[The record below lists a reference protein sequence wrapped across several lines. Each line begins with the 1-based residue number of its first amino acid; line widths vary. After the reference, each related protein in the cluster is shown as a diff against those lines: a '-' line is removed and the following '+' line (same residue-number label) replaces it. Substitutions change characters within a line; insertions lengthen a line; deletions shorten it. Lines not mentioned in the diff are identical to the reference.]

1 MYSVS
6 LAAAF
11 AKCRNCFHSSLE
23 LNIHQDAF
31 NTAPSVPLL
40 NRKKKKNWRGIY
52 FVWHHFNINK
62 YKKIK
67 TSNTKSVIIT
77 KKQNIT

>member
-40 NRKKKKNWRGIY
+40 NRKKKKTGEEFILY
-52 FVWHHFNINK
+52 GT
-62 YKKIK
+62 
-67 TSNTKSVIIT
+67 TSTEINTKKLKPATQSQLLSRRNKI
-77 KKQNIT
+77 

>member
-6 LAAAF
+6 LVVAF

-40 NRKKKKNWRGIY
+40 NRKKKKTGEEFILY
-52 FVWHHFNINK
+52 GT
-62 YKKIK
+62 
-67 TSNTKSVIIT
+67 TSTEINTKKLKPATQSQLLSRRNKI
-77 KKQNIT
+77 

>member
-6 LAAAF
+6 LAVAF

-40 NRKKKKNWRGIY
+40 NRKKKK
-52 FVWHHFNINK
+52 
-62 YKKIK
+62 K
-67 TSNTKSVIIT
+67 TGEEFILYGTTSTEINTKKLKPATQSVIIT

>member
-40 NRKKKKNWRGIY
+40 NRKKKK
-52 FVWHHFNINK
+52 
-62 YKKIK
+62 K
-67 TSNTKSVIIT
+67 TGEEFILYGTTSTEINTKKLKPATQSQLLSRRNKI
-77 KKQNIT
+77 

>member
-40 NRKKKKNWRGIY
+40 NRKKKK
-52 FVWHHFNINK
+52 
-62 YKKIK
+62 KKTGEEFILYGT
-67 TSNTKSVIIT
+67 TSTEINTKKLKPATQSQLLSRRNKI
-77 KKQNIT
+77 

>member
-6 LAAAF
+6 LAVAF

-40 NRKKKKNWRGIY
+40 NRKKKTGEEFILY
-52 FVWHHFNINK
+52 GT
-62 YKKIK
+62 
-67 TSNTKSVIIT
+67 TSTEINTKKLKPATQSQLLSRRNKI
-77 KKQNIT
+77 